1 MLESL
6 YSVLSVML
14 QACLDAIIH
23 VHQNSLKQLGVDAA
37 LALAVHTQCGPK
49 VLGLMFLKIEDT
61 YFFFLLKISSI
72 GIYTGFC
79 AVVQFLKSCRKF
91 LFLDLL

>member
-6 YSVLSVML
+6 CSVLSVMFL
-14 QACLDAIIH
+14 ACLDAIIH
-23 VHQNSLKQLGVDAA
+23 VHQNCLKQAGVDGA

-61 YFFFLLKISSI
+61 YFFFYSK
-72 GIYTGFC
+72 
-79 AVVQFLKSCRKF
+79 
-91 LFLDLL
+91 